1 MPYTVCIPY
10 RKGADKMEEHKM
22 TEAEQRQI
30 VIDTYVNLMRIKAC
44 ENGENKELDY
54 QIRVTKQKLASY
66 SVDLKEL
73 EP

>member
-1 MPYTVCIPY
+1 
-10 RKGADKMEEHKM
+10 M